1 MKKYLYLIFIISF
14 FASCSSTKNTTTNN
28 SKSIS
33 SSYKTNKKTLVKYAE
48 ELGVSESNL
57 NSNLIGYIDEWLGVP
72 HVMGGQS
79 KSGIDCSAFT
89 GNLYREIYNENI
101 PRTSIE
107 ISKHINEKKQK
118 DLVEGDLVFFSF
130 GNKKIDHVGVYL
142 HNDKFVHVSSKK
154 GVIISDLTAPWYK
167 KTYIKGGSYTKK
179 Q

>member
-14 FASCSSTKNTTTNN
+14 FASCSSTKNVNTKNTQTV
-28 SKSIS
+28 STSHKA
-33 SSYKTNKKTLVKYAE
+33 NKKTLVKYAE
-48 ELGVSESNL
+48 ELGVSESKL
-57 NSNLIGYIDEWLGVP
+57 NSNLIGFIDEWLGVP

-89 GNLYREIYNENI
+89 GNLYREIYNKNI

-107 ISKHINEKKQK
+107 ISNHIKEKKQK

-154 GVIISDLTAPWYK
+154 GVIISDLTAPWYQ
-167 KTYIKGGSYTKK
+167 KTYIKGGSYNKK
-179 Q
+179 